1 MQADPAARSRLMMLI
16 GSLCLIVACAQTPA
30 SAGPAAA
37 KDIDPGGRLSQAL
50 LSRTT

>member
-1 MQADPAARSRLMMLI
+1 MQADPAVRSRLLMLI
-16 GSLCLIVACAQTPA
+16 GSLCLIVACAKTPA

-37 KDIDPGGRLSQAL
+37 KDIDPGGWLGQGL